1 MLHSMT
7 GYGSASFKIDE
18 LELEIEIKTLNS
30 KYLDTKIILPSSI
43 SVYELELNKL
53 LKDNLIRGKVDLRI
67 KFSDIA
73 SESVK
78 FESRE
83 EVRNLLPDIL
93 GKVLARVWL
102 DSSFHHD
109 FSRDPQKTL
118 EKNGVFLPENMSI
131 EFQKQN
137 TDRPRIVVFEQ
148 KPGSKFKLR
157 VFYLQLVMMAGR

>member
-1 MLHSMT
+1 MSE
-7 GYGSASFKIDE
+7 K
-18 LELEIEIKTLNS
+18 NS
-30 KYLDTKIILPSSI
+30 KALVPIKKVLPPSLRQAKDVTKPF
-43 SVYELELNKL
+43 ELVTGNLKL
-53 LKDNLIRGKVDLRI
+53 Q
-67 KFSDIA
+67 
-73 SESVK
+73 
-78 FESRE
+78 SRE

-102 DSSFHHD
+102 DSSFHAE
-109 FSRDPQKTL
+109 FSREPQKTL
-118 EKNGVFLPENMSI
+118 EINGVFLPDNMSI

>member
-1 MLHSMT
+1 MSE
-7 GYGSASFKIDE
+7 K
-18 LELEIEIKTLNS
+18 NS
-30 KYLDTKIILPSSI
+30 KALVPIKKVLPPAI
-43 SVYELELNKL
+43 NEKARNHTEPFQLVNKSVRL
-53 LKDNLIRGKVDLRI
+53 
-67 KFSDIA
+67 
-73 SESVK
+73 
-78 FESRE
+78 ESRE

>member
-1 MLHSMT
+1 MVM
-7 GYGSASFKIDE
+7 ADK
-18 LELEIEIKTLNS
+18 NS
-30 KYLDTKIILPSSI
+30 KALVPIKKVLPPA
-43 SVYELELNKL
+43 VKR
-53 LKDNLIRGKVDLRI
+53 DNGATTRPFQLVNGNLRL
-67 KFSDIA
+67 
-73 SESVK
+73 
-78 FESRE
+78 ESRE

-102 DSSFHHD
+102 DSSFHND

-118 EKNGVFLPENMSI
+118 ESNGVFLPESMSI

-148 KPGSKFKLR
+148 KTGSKYKLR

>member
-1 MLHSMT
+1 MSE
-7 GYGSASFKIDE
+7 K
-18 LELEIEIKTLNS
+18 NS
-30 KYLDTKIILPSSI
+30 KALVPIKKVLPPSVRQAKDVTKPF
-43 SVYELELNKL
+43 ELVNGNLKL
-53 LKDNLIRGKVDLRI
+53 Q
-67 KFSDIA
+67 
-73 SESVK
+73 
-78 FESRE
+78 SRE

-102 DSSFHHD
+102 DSSFHAE

-118 EKNGVFLPENMSI
+118 EINGVFLPDNMSI

-148 KPGSKFKLR
+148 NPDSKFKLR